1 MSKNVSKSYLQ
12 YPTTTPEST
21 DFDFFVH
28 ENDFYCLILRYR
40 NVNEQTQVCENNSG
54 IIHSRFALGYHE
66 QDNRTKALKNIS

>member
-40 NVNEQTQVCENNSG
+40 NVNKQTHFREKMQES
-54 IIHSRFALGYHE
+54 
-66 QDNRTKALKNIS
+66 